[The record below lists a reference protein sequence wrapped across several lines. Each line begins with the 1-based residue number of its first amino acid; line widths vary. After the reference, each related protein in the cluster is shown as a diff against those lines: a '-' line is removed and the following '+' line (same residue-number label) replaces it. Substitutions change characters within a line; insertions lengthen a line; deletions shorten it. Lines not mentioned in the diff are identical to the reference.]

1 MDIIKISYNNL
12 VCNLQNRK
20 FKYTKHIYATKS
32 SVCALQTPTSSE
44 LKKRAS
50 NKLLEDKI
58 PSYHIGDCLNDDVDF
73 FSEQTLVYSLL
84 IVLRLLLH
92 KINADK
98 WKWRNIS
105 GVSSFFWRSRCI

>member
-58 PSYHIGDCLNDDVDF
+58 PSYHIGDCLNDGCW
-73 FSEQTLVYSLL
+73 L
-84 IVLRLLLH
+84 
-92 KINADK
+92 
-98 WKWRNIS
+98 
-105 GVSSFFWRSRCI
+105 FFWTDSSVFTSYSSKVAPA